1 MDEPTAAASSGV
13 ADYPLRLD
21 IDHQEQYS
29 RFMPLVKW
37 FLLIPHY
44 IALIVL
50 SFVAVLAV
58 IVAWFAVLIT
68 GRYPRALFDFVL
80 GVGRWRMRVTGYLYL
95 LVDGYPPFSLEH
107 DPDYPVRFQ
116 IDYPEDG
123 VARWRPLVA
132 WLLVIPYLFVANIIQ
147 YLGHLMVFFGFFTIL
162 FTRKFPKGMF
172 DIVLV
177 SLRWLERGYAYLL
190 WMTTKYP
197 PFVWD

>member
-1 MDEPTAAASSGV
+1 MDEPTAAPASGL

-116 IDYPEDG
+116 IEYPEDG

-132 WLLVIPYLFVANIIQ
+132 WLLVIPYLIVANIIQ